1 MQLDEQDQRWVL
13 GFVLIA
19 VIVAGMIVASVF

>member
-19 VIVAGMIVASVF
+19 VICAAMILAAVL